1 MAGKTIRFLGDGTE
15 AHFGIP
21 ARDLD
26 AAAFAAL
33 SDEQQ
38 ATVKAS
44 RLYDYAAIVPVQETP
59 LLAEEKPKK

>member
-1 MAGKTIRFLGDGTE
+1 MAGKTIRYLGDGTE
-15 AHFGIP
+15 GHFGIP

-44 RLYDYAAIVPVQETP
+44 RLYDYAAIAPAKDAP
-59 LLAEEKPKK
+59 PAEDAAKK

>member
-1 MAGKTIRFLGDGTE
+1 MTGKTIHYLGDGTE
-15 AHFGIP
+15 THFGIP

-44 RLYDYAAIVPVQETP
+44 RLYDYAAIAPAKDAPPTED
-59 LLAEEKPKK
+59 KSKK